1 MLEVEPVLI
10 LRKVYG
16 SPTNLDDSD
25 GHTLW
30 LPGSKTLNYAKDKRC
45 EGVLFVCC
53 RSHNV
58 AFLEFRYSLTDKFK
72 KQRHQC
78 GTEIIFVVKSS
89 RLDLVD

>member
-16 SPTNLDDSD
+16 RPTNLDDSG
-25 GHTLW
+25 GHTSW
-30 LPGSKTLNYAKDKRC
+30 LPGSKTLNSADDKRC
-45 EGVLFVCC
+45 EGVRFVCC

-58 AFLEFRYSLTDKFK
+58 AFLECRYSLTGISTTTK
-72 KQRHQC
+72 KC
-78 GTEIIFVVKSS
+78 VMKSS